1 MAKQAGKFSWPWRFT
16 WQLLIVLAVCT
27 LAMLVYLDAQVRD
40 RFEGHRWSLPAKVY
54 ARPLELYIGK
64 QLAQGQLNY
73 ELQQLGYRAVKKVRQ
88 AGQYRLQ
95 NNQLQ
100 VYSRGFHFADG
111 SQKGELYHIQLQAN
125 RVLSIAGEQGQTLH
139 LARLEPQLIGGIYPS
154 HNEDRE
160 LVQLADLPNGFIET
174 LLAVEDRGYY
184 QHLGVSPTGI
194 ARAMYANVKAGRVVQ
209 GGSTLTQQL
218 VKNFYLSDQQTL
230 WRKLQEAPMALLLNN
245 HYSKDE
251 ILEVYLN
258 EVFLG
263 QQGKRAI
270 HGFGLGSWYYFGQ
283 PLKELQLHQTA
294 LLVGLIKGPSYY
306 NPKRFPQRAKQ
317 RRDLV
322 LKVLAEQGLISQAQ
336 RQIYQDKPLQLS
348 QVAQYSRYPAYMDL
362 VRQQLQKAYKSNDL
376 NSQGLRVFTTI
387 DPWAQQQADL
397 AMQDSMANLTQ
408 RFGELPKLQAALVL
422 SQRDNSEVLAVVGDK
437 DAGYA
442 GHNWALDASR
452 QVGSLLKPVI
462 HLTALSSGR
471 FHLLSP
477 LDDSPLSVPQADG
490 SQWQPG
496 NYDGKSHGVVPMYEA
511 LVKSYNI
518 ANVRLGMSLGVE
530 KVLDQLSKL
539 GANQQW
545 QAYPSRLLGALE
557 MSPLKVNQVY
567 QSLASNGFYSPLSIV
582 RDVTQANGELL
593 AHYPY
598 QVRQAADPEASYILQ
613 QEMALVG
620 RHGTGRGA
628 YRYVPE
634 HQEVAGK
641 TGTTNNQRD
650 SWFSGFS
657 GRHVA
662 TVWMGNDDASPTPLT
677 GASGAL
683 QVWARL
689 LANLPYQKDQQSPP
703 VGVEYFR
710 TNPLSGAIVDANCS
724 GLVLPFGDLRPPA
737 QSRCDN

>member
-16 WQLLIVLAVCT
+16 WQLLIVLTVCT

-88 AGQYRLQ
+88 AGQYQLQ

-194 ARAMYANVKAGRVVQ
+194 ARAMFANVKAGRVVQ

-317 RRDLV
+317 RRNLV
-322 LKVLAEQGLISQAQ
+322 LKVLAEQGLISQA
-336 RQIYQDKPLQLS
+336 L
-348 QVAQYSRYPAYMDL
+348 
-362 VRQQLQKAYKSNDL
+362 
-376 NSQGLRVFTTI
+376 
-387 DPWAQQQADL
+387 
-397 AMQDSMANLTQ
+397 
-408 RFGELPKLQAALVL
+408 LVL
-422 SQRDNSEVLAVVGDK
+422 
-437 DAGYA
+437 
-442 GHNWALDASR
+442 
-452 QVGSLLKPVI
+452 P
-462 HLTALSSGR
+462 
-471 FHLLSP
+471 
-477 LDDSPLSVPQADG
+477 
-490 SQWQPG
+490 
-496 NYDGKSHGVVPMYEA
+496 
-511 LVKSYNI
+511 
-518 ANVRLGMSLGVE
+518 
-530 KVLDQLSKL
+530 
-539 GANQQW
+539 
-545 QAYPSRLLGALE
+545 
-557 MSPLKVNQVY
+557 
-567 QSLASNGFYSPLSIV
+567 
-582 RDVTQANGELL
+582 
-593 AHYPY
+593 
-598 QVRQAADPEASYILQ
+598 
-613 QEMALVG
+613 
-620 RHGTGRGA
+620 
-628 YRYVPE
+628 
-634 HQEVAGK
+634 
-641 TGTTNNQRD
+641 
-650 SWFSGFS
+650 
-657 GRHVA
+657 
-662 TVWMGNDDASPTPLT
+662 
-677 GASGAL
+677 
-683 QVWARL
+683 
-689 LANLPYQKDQQSPP
+689 
-703 VGVEYFR
+703 
-710 TNPLSGAIVDANCS
+710 
-724 GLVLPFGDLRPPA
+724 GLVLQWGRGWL
-737 QSRCDN
+737 QLG